1 MAQVSWPCGAAASA
15 ERPAPAT
22 PPIAASASRSR
33 RRRPARSPAGLAGS
47 RPCGDNPILA
57 ALDRDVLVRPGIGE
71 RRDQPEPRF
80 ANPRTDA
87 VDEGELP
94 DRHSD
99 GALLDQLLHLLQRRG
114 ALGMVEFDCLLIVQ
128 LVYVGIAA
136 INKGATLDGKGGQ
149 PVRGVAE

>member
-22 PPIAASASRSR
+22 LPIAASASRSR
-33 RRRPARSPAGLAGS
+33 RRRPGS
-47 RPCGDNPILA
+47 RPYGDTVTLA
-57 ALDRDVLVRPGIGE
+57 ALDRDVLVRSGIGE
-71 RRDQPEPRF
+71 SRDQPEPRL